1 MAHVTSNPDQI
12 VTITVRLAERE
23 RADALAAE
31 LGVTRS
37 KLLRAAL
44 IAAADADPEL
54 ARSWLERVPASRR
67 GIEWRARLLAVLPM
81 DGPGLILD
89 EIIVATVAGQARWR
103 PALDGLVADGLVA
116 PARAQV
122 SAATRT
128 ASAGP
133 APPGSERPRER
144 GGSVRNQGA
153 STPPRSR
160 AKAPPRPACPHIAAW
175 VLRAV
180 LAYEADDLD
189 ALAACRL
196 TPLEAAVFGE
206 LHLCAVEAV
215 HGRHHPPESPSADGS
230 ASGSSSPR
238 PPFSRPPAPR
248 RPRCVTAPGHAP
260 AALLGRAVGLPAHRA
275 TISTPSPASHL
286 NLRAPPG

>member
-116 PARAQV
+116 RSGAGKRGNPYRFRRTRAARQ
-122 SAATRT
+122 R
-128 ASAGP
+128 
-133 APPGSERPRER
+133 
-144 GGSVRNQGA
+144 
-153 STPPRSR
+153 
-160 AKAPPRPACPHIAAW
+160 
-175 VLRAV
+175 
-180 LAYEADDLD
+180 
-189 ALAACRL
+189 
-196 TPLEAAVFGE
+196 EAA
-206 LHLCAVEAV
+206 
-215 HGRHHPPESPSADGS
+215 
-230 ASGSSSPR
+230 
-238 PPFSRPPAPR
+238 
-248 RPRCVTAPGHAP
+248 
-260 AALLGRAVGLPAHRA
+260 
-275 TISTPSPASHL
+275 
-286 NLRAPPG
+286 